1 MDPRPVLDLIAAAR
15 GDAGVV
21 LVGIGG
27 HGGAGKST
35 LASMIPG
42 AQVVSTDEFWTGA
55 SFDIDRLAHEVV
67 GPIARDEPARFES
80 YDWSRRQ
87 KRGFRTIEPTGI
99 VVVEGVCALHRALR
113 ESYAVRIWVEA
124 PYDVRLARGIARDGE
139 AARSTWVDVWMPS
152 EERYVQRDDPASC
165 AHLVID
171 TGEESPFD
179 PE

>member
-15 GDAGVV
+15 GDDDVV

-35 LASMIPG
+35 LAGMIPG

-55 SFDIDRLAHEVV
+55 SFDIDRLAQEVV
-67 GPIARDEPARFES
+67 GPIARGEPARFQS
-80 YDWSRRQ
+80 YDWSSRQ
-87 KRGFRTIEPTGI
+87 KRGLRTVEPEGI
-99 VVVEGVCALHRALR
+99 VVVEGVCALHQVLR
-113 ESYAVRIWVEA
+113 ESYAVRVWVEA

-139 AARSTWVDVWMPS
+139 AARSMWVDVWMPS
-152 EERYVQRDDPASC
+152 EERYVRRDDPVSC

-171 TGEESPFD
+171 TGEDPRSD